1 MSTMMKSFW
10 DRILIDQSK
19 DKEIEIRK
27 IQVSYQSKGD
37 EQGLGTDVRNQT
49 GIRLTTEMGL
59 CKVRKILTMSKKTY
73 DFL

>member
-1 MSTMMKSFW
+1 MKSFW

-37 EQGLGTDVRNQT
+37 EQGLGIDVRNQT
-49 GIRLTTEMGL
+49 GIRLTTEMGI
-59 CKVRKILTMSKKTY
+59 CKVRKIITISKKTY

>member
-1 MSTMMKSFW
+1 MKSFW